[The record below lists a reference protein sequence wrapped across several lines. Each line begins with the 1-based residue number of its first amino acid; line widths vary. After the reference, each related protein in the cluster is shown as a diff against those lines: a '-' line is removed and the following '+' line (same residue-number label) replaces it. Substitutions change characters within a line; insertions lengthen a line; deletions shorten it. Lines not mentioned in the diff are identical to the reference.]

1 MRIIVDRKGIL
12 RWRNRRARCALG
24 RGGIRADKREGDGA
38 TPAGLFPLRGVLYR
52 ADRMARPKT
61 RLPVRMI
68 GPRDEWCDDP
78 ASEHYNRGVRLPFAA
93 SHERLWRGDHLY
105 DLVVILGH
113 NDAPPKPGMGSAIF
127 IHVAT
132 AHYAPTAGC
141 IALRRRD
148 LLRLLRDCD
157 RRSVIQ
163 IFD

>member
-1 MRIIVDRKGIL
+1 
-12 RWRNRRARCALG
+12 
-24 RGGIRADKREGDGA
+24 
-38 TPAGLFPLRGVLYR
+38 LRGVLYR
-52 ADRMARPKT
+52 ADRLARPTT

-68 GPRDEWCDDP
+68 GPRDGWCDDP
-78 ASEHYNRGVRLPFAA
+78 ASEDYNRRVRLPFTA
-93 SHERLWRGDHLY
+93 SHERLRRGDHLY

-113 NDAPPKPGMGSAIF
+113 NDAPPVAHLGSAIF

-132 AHYAPTAGC
+132 ADYAPTAGC
-141 IALRRRD
+141 IALGQRD